1 MKTDVLVLESSFGLC
16 SGPGPGTG
24 PGPGPR
30 KRVREDGEV
39 RYRKQSWMKRFQRCR
54 QYQES
59 LRM

>member
-1 MKTDVLVLESSFGLC
+1 MVLVLVLVLVVVMVLVLLLDLDKI
-16 SGPGPGTG
+16 
-24 PGPGPR
+24 PR
-30 KRVREDGEV
+30 KRVHGDGEV